1 MIGLAQIGV
10 GYWGGN
16 LLRSFNTVEGA
27 TLRRICDG
35 DGSKLAGIVRQFP
48 NAICTTDHADLVAA
62 CDVDAVVIA
71 TPAPTHY
78 ELARTF
84 LTAGKHV
91 FVEKPF
97 VLDLGEAETLVEL
110 AARKG
115 LVLMVGHLLL
125 YHPAYVELKR
135 RCALPEFG
143 ELRYLV
149 SERASLGIV
158 RANENVLWSF
168 APHDI
173 ALALYLIEEAPSEIQ
188 ATGQAYIQR
197 GIEDVCFLTLRFPS
211 GRMAQIHVSWMFP
224 RKVRLLTAVGSSQMI
239 QVDDAEMNDK
249 MAIFN
254 IDADGRKAADV
265 GANGYSD
272 RYQYETI
279 TFKRGDTVLP
289 RISGAEPLKLECQ
302 HFVDCIRDR
311 HEPVSSGRASL
322 NVVRILAEADRQLRR
337 ARGDA

>member
-16 LLRSFNTVEGA
+16 LLRAFNAVDGA
-27 TLRRICDG
+27 ALRMVCDG
-35 DGSKLAGIVRQFP
+35 DAAKTSKLAKQYPGVSIVADYKDLLTAPGI
-48 NAICTTDHADLVAA
+48 
-62 CDVDAVVIA
+62 DAVAIA

-78 ELARTF
+78 DLARAF
-84 LTAGKHV
+84 LEAGKHV

-97 VLDLGEAETLVEL
+97 VLDLGQAEKLVEL
-110 AARKG
+110 AARKN

-135 RCALPEFG
+135 RTLLPEFG
-143 ELRYLV
+143 ELRYVV
-149 SERASLGIV
+149 SERASLGII
-158 RANENVLWSF
+158 RSNENVMWSF

-173 ALALYLIEEAPSEIQ
+173 ALALYFINETPCEIQ
-188 ATGQAYIQR
+188 AMGQAYMQK

-211 GRMAQIHVSWMFP
+211 GKMAQIHVSWMFP

-254 IDADGRKAADV
+254 IDADGRKAPDA
-265 GANGYSD
+265 GAGGYAD

-302 HFVDCIRDR
+302 HFVDCIRDGK
-311 HEPVSSGRASL
+311 EPVSSGRASL
-322 NVVRILAEADRQLRR
+322 DVVRILSEADRQLRK

>member
-16 LLRSFNTVEGA
+16 LLRSFNSVEGGL
-27 TLRRICDG
+27 LRRICD
-35 DGSKLAGIVRQFP
+35 DDSAKSAKLARQYP
-48 NAICTTDHADLVAA
+48 NAVITSDFRDLLKAS
-62 CDVDAVVIA
+62 DVDAVAIA

-78 ELARTF
+78 DLARAF
-84 LTAGKHV
+84 LEAGKHV

-97 VLDLGEAETLVEL
+97 VLDLGQAEELTEL
-110 AARKG
+110 AARKN

-135 RCALPEFG
+135 RVALPEFG
-143 ELRYLV
+143 DLRYVV
-149 SERASLGIV
+149 SERASLGII
-158 RANENVLWSF
+158 RTNENVMWSF

-173 ALALYLIEEAPSEIQ
+173 ALALFLINETPCEIQ
-188 ATGQAYIQR
+188 AMGQAYMQR

-254 IDADGRKAADV
+254 IDADGRKAADA
-265 GANGYSD
+265 GSGGYAD

-279 TFKRGDTVLP
+279 TFKRGDTILP

-302 HFVDCIRDR
+302 HFVDCIKNGS
-311 HEPVSSGRASL
+311 EPVSSGRASL
-322 NVVRILAEADRQLRR
+322 DVVRILAEADRQLRK

>member
-16 LLRSFNTVEGA
+16 LLRSFNSVEGGA
-27 TLRRICDG
+27 LKRICEG
-35 DGSKLAGIVRQFP
+35 DPAKLAKLARQYP
-48 NAICTTDHADLVAA
+48 NAVLCSDHNELIAA
-62 CDVDAVVIA
+62 SDVDAVVIA
-71 TPAPTHY
+71 TPAPTHFG
-78 ELARTF
+78 LAHAF
-84 LTAGKHV
+84 LEAGKHV

-110 AARKG
+110 AARKN

-135 RCALPEFG
+135 RAQLPEFG
-143 ELRYLV
+143 ELRYVV
-149 SERASLGIV
+149 SERASLGII
-158 RANENVLWSF
+158 RSNENVMWSF

-173 ALALYLIEEAPSEIQ
+173 ALSLFLINETPSEIQ
-188 ATGQAYIQR
+188 AMGQAYMQS

-224 RKVRLLTAVGSSQMI
+224 RKVRLLTAVGSRQMI

-254 IDADGRKAADV
+254 IDADGQKAADA
-265 GANGYSD
+265 GSSGYAD

-302 HFVDCIRDR
+302 HFVDCIREGR
-311 HEPVSSGRASL
+311 EPVSSGRASL
-322 NVVRILAEADRQLRR
+322 DVVRILAEAERQLKK